1 MWDDEKTSTSTSK
14 TPVPKS
20 GELQGGLVWFERKN
34 STVTLGLTNA
44 AIEKVGI
51 VESVEFGD
59 VDSEA
64 GSGEIVATITGSV
77 DDLEVLSPGEGTLIE
92 INTGVEI
99 EPDLVSEDPLE
110 GGWLAK
116 VELQDRT
123 DLLAA
128 LED

>member
-1 MWDDEKTSTSTSK
+1 MWEDDKTTTTSK
-14 TPVPKS
+14 GTVPRS

-51 VESVEFGD
+51 VEGVEFGD

-64 GSGEIVATITGSV
+64 GAGEVVVTITGSV

-92 INTGVEI
+92 INTGVEL

-116 VELQDRT
+116 VELQDKT
-123 DLLAA
+123 DILAA